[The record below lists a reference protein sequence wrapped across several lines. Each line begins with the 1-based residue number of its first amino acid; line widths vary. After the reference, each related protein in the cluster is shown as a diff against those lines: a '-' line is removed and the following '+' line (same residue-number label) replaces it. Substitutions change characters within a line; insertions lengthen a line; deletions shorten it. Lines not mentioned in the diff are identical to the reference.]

1 MDFGFICQKMMIN
14 LQYGSFFKYPRK
26 IFKYFLSGIYP
37 LVIRIYPLP
46 KVKSIP
52 ETIEK
57 ILQDKLSICRFGDGE
72 LLYVS
77 EKRSLPF
84 QKQHERLRNYFITIL
99 NSNEKNILVGL
110 PVGFYSLDNLKQ
122 ESKVTWRA
130 VISWTYPGVYKYLNH
145 TKQYYNASMT
155 RLYMDYEDTSH
166 SNLWFKKV
174 KSIWDQREILL
185 IEGEKSRLGAGNDL
199 FLNAKSLQRILGPA
213 HDAFDQ
219 FDNILQFAFAQ
230 DKDKLVL
237 VAMGPTAKPLC
248 YELALAGFQAIDIGN
263 LDVEYEWFL
272 RGAKEKLKIYGK
284 YTSEAKGGRIV
295 EDIIDDIYQNQII
308 AKFLND

>member
-1 MDFGFICQKMMIN
+1 MN

-26 IFKYFLSGIYP
+26 AFKYFLSGIYP

-52 ETIEK
+52 ETIDK
-57 ILQDKLSICRFGDGE
+57 ILADKVSICRFGD
-72 LLYVS
+72 S
-77 EKRSLPF
+77 EFLFLVEGRDLPY
-84 QKQHERLRNYFITIL
+84 QKQDQRLRNYFSEIL
-99 NSNEKNILVGL
+99 ESNNGKVLVGL
-110 PVGFYSLDNLKQ
+110 PIGYYSLENLKK

-130 VISWTYPGVYKYLNH
+130 VISWTYPGLFKYLDH
-145 TKQYYNASMT
+145 HKTYYNASMT

-166 SNLWFKKV
+166 SDLWFKKV
-174 KSIWDQREILL
+174 RSIWNDRQILL
-185 IEGEKSRLGAGNDL
+185 IEGEKSRLGVGNDL
-199 FLNAKSLQRILGPA
+199 FQNAKSLQRILGPA

-219 FDNILQFAFAQ
+219 FDNLLQFALAQ
-230 DKDKLVL
+230 DKEKLVL

-272 RGAKEKLKIYGK
+272 RGAKEKVKIHGK

-295 EDIIDDIYQNQII
+295 ADIQDEIYQNQII